1 VAEPNEAG
9 TPQAETPVSESAGTG
24 AQAADG
30 SEQTGKPVDPALAMA
45 WKAKAERVNDV
56 ERRLAEAEARL
67 AAAQQVQY
75 AQQAQADPTA
85 QMVQQ
90 LRERAQYGDTDAI
103 AQLSIMTLTAT
114 QQAENMLTKELV
126 KRQVPSDL
134 WDTVEGLVRQSG
146 YRMPV
151 EQAVQL
157 ARGREVPDLAKQLE
171 AERKRREELER
182 VLNARTVGNP
192 TGGNPAAT
200 TPAAMSASD
209 VPEMTPEEYVAALA
223 RGGPEAVA
231 LRDKG
236 VRFKR

>member
-1 VAEPNEAG
+1 MAEPNEAG
-9 TPQAETPVSESAGTG
+9 TPPTETPGSESAGTG
-24 AQAADG
+24 ATAADG
-30 SEQTGKPVDPALAMA
+30 SEQAGKPVDPALAMA

-67 AAAQQVQY
+67 AAAQQAQY
-75 AQQAQADPTA
+75 AQQAQADPMA

-90 LRERAQYGDTDAI
+90 LRERAAYGDTDAQS
-103 AQLSIMTLTAT
+103 QLALMTMTAT
-114 QQAENMLTKELV
+114 QQAENLLTKEMI
-126 KRQVPSDL
+126 KRGVPSDL

-146 YRMPV
+146 YRMGV
-151 EQAVQL
+151 DAAVQL

-182 VLNARTVGNP
+182 VLQQRTVGNSTP
-192 TGGNPAAT
+192 GNPATT

-209 VPEMTPEEYVAALA
+209 VPEMTAEEYAAALA
-223 RGGPEAVA
+223 RGGPEAQA

-236 VRFKR
+236 VRLKK